1 MAMEAALHAGSQEE
15 AEAILRNSMAGKLP
29 VPAVQVPVA
38 TPAPAP
44 VSAPVPAPV
53 PVQLPK

>member
-1 MAMEAALHAGSQEE
+1 MEAALHAGSQEE